1 MNDIDTLNEKLEDI
15 LNRLASLESVF
26 FGTNSDDLDEEID
39 EDEDFDDEDDT
50 DEESDDQE

>member
-15 LNRLASLESVF
+15 LNRLASLESVL